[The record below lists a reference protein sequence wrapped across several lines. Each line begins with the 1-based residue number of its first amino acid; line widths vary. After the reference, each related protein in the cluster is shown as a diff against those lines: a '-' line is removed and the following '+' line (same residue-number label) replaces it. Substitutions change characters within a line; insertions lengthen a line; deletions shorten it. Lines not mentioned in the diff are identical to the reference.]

1 MTQVNGIKDIREPLM
16 GTKFQKLVPNLEY
29 VPINDLK
36 WDIWESLHGTIHQ
49 LGFGRPEVDKH
60 LLPLIKTIL
69 FFQIF
74 QIT

>member
-36 WDIWESLHGTIHQ
+36 YDIWESLHWKVISSG
-49 LGFGRPEVDKH
+49 LVDPR
-60 LLPLIKTIL
+60 LTN
-69 FFQIF
+69 IF
-74 QIT
+74 